1 MLKDTLIFK
10 AFTSWQNFLC
20 FNGSY

>member
-10 AFTSWQNFLC
+10 AFTSWQKILC